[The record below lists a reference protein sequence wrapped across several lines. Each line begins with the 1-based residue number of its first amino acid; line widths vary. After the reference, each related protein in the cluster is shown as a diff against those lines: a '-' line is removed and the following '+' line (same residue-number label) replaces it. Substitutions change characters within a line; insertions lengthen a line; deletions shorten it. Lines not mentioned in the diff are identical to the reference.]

1 MAFEYVEKKEVGIA
15 RKEIESVI
23 HNVQNELKGILTFQ
37 FNLVGSASNNRHL
50 VTRII
55 NGNQGFDLDFN
66 IIIQRMDENYDDAKT
81 IKLLFMKTFN
91 KFLENDFKP
100 CEDSSTVFTIKKVN
114 KKTKKIIYSFDFAIV
129 NYYEEKIANNDY
141 DDDYDNPDEEFFVV
155 ERQELIKFN
164 KPNSYVWETR
174 SIASDHRYTE
184 QFIKENGLWNELRDQ
199 YIINKN
205 NHQNKKSRIVYYNTL
220 NQIFQKYHIVK

>member
-1 MAFEYVEKKEVGIA
+1 MAFEYVEKKVMESA

-23 HNVQNELKGILTFQ
+23 HNVQNELKSILTFQ
-37 FNLVGSASNNRHL
+37 YNLVGSASNNRHL

-66 IIIQRMDENYDDAKT
+66 IIIQRMNENYDDAKT

-91 KFLENDFKP
+91 KFLENDFKH

-129 NYYEEKIANNDY
+129 NYYEEEIANLDF
-141 DDDYDNPDEEFFVV
+141 DDDYDDPDEEIFVV

-164 KPNSYVWETR
+164 KPYSYVWETR
-174 SIASDHRYTE
+174 PIASDHRYME
-184 QFIKENGLWNELRDQ
+184 QFVKEKGLWNELRDQ
-199 YIINKN
+199 YLINKN
-205 NHQNKKSRIVYYNTL
+205 NNQNEKSRIVYYNTL
-220 NQIFQKYHIVK
+220 NQIFQNHTS